1 MAGQG
6 MDRREMLRA
15 MALAA
20 AASRF
25 SGFDRWVFAHDHTR
39 ASRPAA
45 ENAGGSSYQPQFFS
59 SHEYSTIARLAD
71 LIIPSDGSPGA
82 AEAGVSEFI
91 DFMAASDPKIQF
103 RFRYGLAWL
112 DAHAM
117 RLDGRAFVELTAEQ
131 QSEILGRLAYRERFR
146 PDEIEGRAFFNLVR
160 EYTIMGFY
168 TSRAGL
174 EELDYPGLQF
184 YAESPECPH
193 KDDPEH
199 RRLGAV
205 EAPGITSSELRVKS

>member
-25 SGFDRWVFAHDHTR
+25 PGFERWVFAHDHAR
-39 ASRPAA
+39 ASGRAP
-45 ENAGGSSYQPQFFS
+45 EKAGGSSYQPQFFS
-59 SHEYSTIARLAD
+59 SHEYATIARLAE

-82 AEAGVSEFI
+82 SEAGVSEFI
-91 DFMAASDPKIQF
+91 DFMAASDRKIQF

-117 RLDGRAFVELTAEQ
+117 RLQGRAFVELTAKQ
-131 QSEILGRLAYRERFR
+131 QSEILTHLAYRDRFW
-146 PDEIEGRAFFNLVR
+146 PDESEGRAFFNLVR

-168 TSRAGL
+168 TSRVGL
-174 EELDYPGLQF
+174 EELDYPGLEF

-199 RRLGAV
+199 RHLDPA
-205 EAPGITSSELRVKS
+205 EAQGKSPQ